1 MHLSYNRFNGA
12 SFAKQ
17 LHVQREC
24 SSVNI
29 TNKETVRV
37 KLRTIMQEDVKNI
50 TCESESS
57 NFETKGI
64 ELRYILYVLY
74 KAAIDISIEEA
85 GRFPLPGLRLHFTDH
100 NLMSFINE
108 IRNLG

>member
-17 LHVQREC
+17 LHVQRGC
-24 SSVNI
+24 SCVNI

-37 KLRTIMQEDVKNI
+37 MLRTIMQDDVNNI

-57 NFETKGI
+57 IIEAKGI
-64 ELRYILYVLY
+64 ELRYIQSSDRYIYRRARSVS
-74 KAAIDISIEEA
+74 ASGSAPS
-85 GRFPLPGLRLHFTDH
+85 LH
-100 NLMSFINE
+100 
-108 IRNLG
+108 RP

>member
-37 KLRTIMQEDVKNI
+37 KQRTIMQEDVNNI

-64 ELRYILYVLY
+64 ELRYILYY
-74 KAAIDISIEEA
+74 TKQRSIY
-85 GRFPLPGLRLHFTDH
+85 L
-100 NLMSFINE
+100 
-108 IRNLG
+108 

>member
-37 KLRTIMQEDVKNI
+37 KLRTIMQEDVNNI

-57 NFETKGI
+57 IIEAKGI
-64 ELRYILYVLY
+64 ELRYIYCTIQSSDRY
-74 KAAIDISIEEA
+74 IYRR
-85 GRFPLPGLRLHFTDH
+85 GRSVSASGSAPSLHR
-100 NLMSFINE
+100 S
-108 IRNLG
+108 

>member
-37 KLRTIMQEDVKNI
+37 KLRTIMQEDVNNI

-64 ELRYILYVLY
+64 ELLYILYY
-74 KAAIDISIEEA
+74 TKQRSIY
-85 GRFPLPGLRLHFTDH
+85 L
-100 NLMSFINE
+100 
-108 IRNLG
+108 